1 MIFGRTSPIWLFI
14 VFTFAISWG
23 MVGIFFLTGGEWNS
37 FTAQFIAT
45 GYMFIPLL
53 VSIGIIKFI
62 KKEPLVKTL
71 SISFRFNFWWVI
83 AWIIMPVLAFSTLGI
98 SLLFPTIHYSPDMQ
112 GMFERFSSM
121 LSQEQVQEIKTQM
134 ESAFIHP
141 VWLSLINGMIAGVT
155 INAIAAFGEE
165 TGWRG
170 FLVNELKD
178 NSFIHSSLIIGLIWG
193 VWHAPIILAGHN
205 YPEHP
210 YIGVIM
216 MIFWCILLSP
226 IFLYIRLKAK
236 SVIAAAILHGT
247 LNGTFG
253 ISFMLVTGGSDL
265 LTGMTGLAGF
275 ISLII
280 ANGMLYFYDT
290 RLRRDSIIFKKIS
303 DT

>member
-1 MIFGRTSPIWLFI
+1 MNLTRTSPIWLFI
-14 VFTFAISWG
+14 AFTFAISWG
-23 MVGIFFLTGGEWNS
+23 MVGIFFLTGGKWNS
-37 FTAQFIAT
+37 FSAQFIAT
-45 GYMFIPLL
+45 GYMFVPML

-62 KKEPLVKTL
+62 KKGRLVKTL
-71 SISFRFNFWWVI
+71 SISFKFNSWWVI
-83 AWIIMPVLAFSTLGI
+83 AWIIMPVLAFLTLGI
-98 SLLFPTIHYSPDMQ
+98 SLLFPNIHYSPDMQ

-121 LSQEQVQEIKTQM
+121 LSQEQAQEIKNQIA
-134 ESAFIHP
+134 SASIHP
-141 VWLSLINGMIAGVT
+141 IWLSLINGMVAGAT

-178 NSFIHSSLIIGLIWG
+178 KSFIRCSLIIGLIWG

-216 MIFWCILLSP
+216 MIFWCILLTP
-226 IFLYIRLKAK
+226 LFLYIRIKSK

-275 ISLII
+275 ISLLI
-280 ANGMLYFYDT
+280 ANGLLYFYDT
-290 RLRRDSIIFKKIS
+290 KLSRDSIIYKKI
-303 DT
+303 TF